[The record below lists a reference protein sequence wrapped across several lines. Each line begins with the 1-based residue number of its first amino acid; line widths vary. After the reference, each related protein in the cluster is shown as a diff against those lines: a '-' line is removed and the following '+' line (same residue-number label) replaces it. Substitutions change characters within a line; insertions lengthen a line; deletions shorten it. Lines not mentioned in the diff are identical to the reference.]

1 MMARPAHRQDAFSGT
16 VHSTVVEV
24 RNLGCLL
31 GPDLVVV
38 IESLTLQAGEVM
50 VLDAPSGTGKS
61 TVLGL
66 LAGIIPAAGFDGRR
80 HRMFGRDFTAGST
93 IPSPDATEL
102 GFVLQTSSLV
112 PYLTLGDNIDL
123 PASIAGCTVPKAWR
137 GQLIGQLGL
146 DPLLSRMPDQVS
158 VGQRQ
163 RAAIARAMLCRPRLL
178 LMDEPVSALDPGN
191 VRLVE
196 RLILDLAHQA
206 GSAVLLASHQV
217 ERSAFA
223 TERRAAHR
231 VMHHQGI
238 AYSLFH
244 DGRDGGQA

>member
-1 MMARPAHRQDAFSGT
+1 M
-16 VHSTVVEV
+16 
-24 RNLGCLL
+24 
-31 GPDLVVV
+31 
-38 IESLTLQAGEVM
+38 
-50 VLDAPSGTGKS
+50 
-61 TVLGL
+61 
-66 LAGIIPAAGFDGRR
+66 GIDR
-80 HRMFGRDFTAGST
+80 
-93 IPSPDATEL
+93 
-102 GFVLQTSSLV
+102 SSLGNRLEHK
-112 PYLTLGDNIDL
+112 PGE
-123 PASIAGCTVPKAWR
+123 
-137 GQLIGQLGL
+137 
-146 DPLLSRMPDQVS
+146 LS
-158 VGQRQ
+158 GGERQ